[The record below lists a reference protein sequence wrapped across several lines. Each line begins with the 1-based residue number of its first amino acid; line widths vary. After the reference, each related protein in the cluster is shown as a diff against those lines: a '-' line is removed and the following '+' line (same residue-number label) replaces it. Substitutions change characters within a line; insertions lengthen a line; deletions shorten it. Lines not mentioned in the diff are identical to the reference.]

1 MKIKK
6 FMFHFIFSLVVF
18 FFFLA
23 VPYGVWVSQPWINPG
38 SLKLETQSINHW
50 IIRDVFSE
58 IFNKR
63 IEILRSS
70 QDKKEL
76 VLSLIFKTAA
86 IKFIKSM
93 QK

>member
-1 MKIKK
+1 
-6 FMFHFIFSLVVF
+6 MFHFIFSLVVF
-18 FFFLA
+18 FFFFGRTLWRVGFPA
-23 VPYGVWVSQPWINPG
+23 MDQPRLP
-38 SLKLETQSINHW
+38 KLETQSINHW
-50 IIRDVFSE
+50 TIRDVFSE
-58 IFNKR
+58 IFNKC